1 MDLATL
7 YVIIK
12 DFCRETHGSSDYYK
26 DQTFVQGENSTEF
39 APLSYIMKK
48 NKELASANQL
58 LAQGM
63 VQESYDLNCSEIFLT
78 WYEKQFARKLASKQ
92 AREIFLLLM
101 PNNERIQQALQTVA
115 LGHELLRKEKILL
128 NGKKLPVQVGEWYAK
143 CIFGLLQVKST
154 SQRGF
159 DFYLDE
165 KRVEVKVHWS
175 DYSSMKGVKIRK
187 SLVELSDY
195 SIIIY
200 VANNFL
206 IREICFLDSEFV
218 LRKFA
223 NKGHTLFLKDLDLNT
238 YFFSK
243 STKHLA
249 KVVNSTALFKFSTP
263 AFSASLA
270 NKIPIS

>member
-1 MDLATL
+1 MDLTTL
-7 YVIIK
+7 YALIN
-12 DFCRETHGSSDYYK
+12 DFCRETHGSSDYHK
-26 DQTFVQGENSTEF
+26 DQVFVQGESSSHF
-39 APLSYIMKK
+39 APLTFLMKK
-48 NKELASANQL
+48 NKALTNTNQL
-58 LAQGM
+58 LSQGM
-63 VQESYDLNCSEIFLT
+63 VQESYDLNSSDTFLS

-101 PNNERIQQALQTVA
+101 PNNENIQQALQTVTI
-115 LGHELLRKEKILL
+115 GHEILRKENILL

-175 DYSSMKGVKIRK
+175 DHSSPKGVKIRK

-195 SIIIY
+195 SIIVY

-206 IREICFLDSEFV
+206 IREICFLDSEFI

-223 NKGHTLFLKDLDLNT
+223 TKGHTLFLKDVDLHT

-243 STKHLA
+243 STKHLS
-249 KVVNSTALFKFSTP
+249 KVINKAALLKFSTP
-263 AFSASLA
+263 AFSATLA
-270 NKIPIS
+270 TKI